1 SGTLGKSVRLIK
13 NPSSTRRWILFVSLI
28 LCQFQMWV
36 LIRTGRLKMFA
47 PMQKNHCKPSQT
59 GLVVIFSNQT
69 D

>member
-1 SGTLGKSVRLIK
+1 
-13 NPSSTRRWILFVSLI
+13 LFVSLI